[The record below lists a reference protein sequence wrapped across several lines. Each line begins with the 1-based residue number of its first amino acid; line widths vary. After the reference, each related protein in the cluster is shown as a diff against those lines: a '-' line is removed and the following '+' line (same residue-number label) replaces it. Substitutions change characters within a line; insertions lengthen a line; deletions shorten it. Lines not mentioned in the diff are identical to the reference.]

1 MSGPA
6 PAGLGGVRAVL
17 FDIDDTLVDFAAS
30 AAAGLVQLLGP
41 DAAARD
47 GLSDTWHTLTER
59 HYPRFLAGEVPFTQ
73 MQIDRMVEL
82 LTWAGLPVPDR
93 DGLLALEERRQQE
106 MTRHY
111 RLFDDVRPC
120 LEALGDHRRG
130 VVSNSDG
137 PHQRAKLASV
147 GLADAF
153 EVVVI
158 SGEVGHPKPDA
169 RIFREACRRLAL
181 PPAAVAYVGDRLDV
195 DAHGAAA
202 AGLHGVWLDRGT
214 RADAGARP
222 PAAVG
227 PDAPPVTV
235 ITGLDEL
242 PGLLAPA

>member
-1 MSGPA
+1 VSGSTSTA
-6 PAGLGGVRAVL
+6 AGRGRVEAVL

-41 DAAARD
+41 EASARD
-47 GLSDTWHTLTER
+47 GLSEAWHTLTER
-59 HYPRFLAGEVPFTQ
+59 HYPRFLAGEVPFTE

-111 RLFDDVRPC
+111 RLFDDVHPC
-120 LEALGDHRRG
+120 LEALGGWRTG

-147 GLADAF
+147 GLTDTF

-158 SGEVGHPKPDA
+158 SGDVGHPKPDA
-169 RIFREACRRLAL
+169 RIFREACRRLDL
-181 PPAAVAYVGDRLDV
+181 PPAAVVYVGDRLDV
-195 DAHGAAA
+195 DAEGAAA
-202 AGLHGVWLDRGT
+202 AGLHGVWLDRSGRSTAPSGT
-214 RADAGARP
+214 GS
-222 PAAVG
+222 
-227 PDAPPVTV
+227 PDVPTVTV
-235 ITGLDEL
+235 ITGLAEL
-242 PGLLAPA
+242 PGLLQRL

>member
-1 MSGPA
+1 VSGSA
-6 PAGLGGVRAVL
+6 SAGVGRGQVEAVL

-41 DAAARD
+41 EASGRD
-47 GLSDTWHTLTER
+47 GLSETWHALTER
-59 HYPRFLAGEVPFTQ
+59 HYPRFLAGEVPFTE

-111 RLFDDVRPC
+111 RLFDDVHPC
-120 LEALGDHRRG
+120 LAALGTWRTG

-158 SGEVGHPKPDA
+158 SGDVGHPKPDA
-169 RIFREACRRLAL
+169 RIFREACRLLDL
-181 PPAAVAYVGDRLDV
+181 PPAAVVYVGDRRDV
-195 DAHGAAA
+195 DAEGAAA
-202 AGLHGVWLDRGT
+202 AGLHGVWLDRSGVGGGPS
-214 RADAGARP
+214 DATSP
-222 PAAVG
+222 DVPA
-227 PDAPPVTV
+227 VTV
-235 ITGLDEL
+235 ITALTEL
-242 PGLLAPA
+242 PGLLQRL